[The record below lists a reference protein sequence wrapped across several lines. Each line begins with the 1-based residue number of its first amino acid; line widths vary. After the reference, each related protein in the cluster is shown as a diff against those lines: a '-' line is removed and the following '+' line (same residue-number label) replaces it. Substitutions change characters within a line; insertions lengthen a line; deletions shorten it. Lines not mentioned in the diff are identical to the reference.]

1 MRGGTL
7 LLAGMGEGERLPV
20 MINMRCMCRVSRK
33 NTADDRLKV
42 TGHPPFREHRSGMC
56 RVNGNAAINPAC
68 LNSEMDLRHFPA
80 DGLNAQPQNQ
90 QPDQPDWDCKIPFF
104 RLPILP

>member
-1 MRGGTL
+1 M
-7 LLAGMGEGERLPV
+7 
-20 MINMRCMCRVSRK
+20 
-33 NTADDRLKV
+33 ADDRLKV
-42 TGHPPFREHRSGMC
+42 TGHPPFMEHGSGMC
-56 RVNGNAAINPAC
+56 RVNGNAAINLAC
-68 LNSEMDLRHFPA
+68 LNSEMDLRHLPA